1 MSRYERPTHR
11 LYMTFMLSHGSWSC
25 QFLEAD
31 AKTPLPRTLS
41 FADAEKIRELARRGE
56 EWGNLENKRALEH
69 ALETGE
75 RYICGRHPSNAS
87 VSVRPLAQP
96 SRLDMS
102 RFYDGAEVQR

>member
-1 MSRYERPTHR
+1 
-11 LYMTFMLSHGSWSC
+11 MTKLGTRANT
-25 QFLEAD
+25 EAYYVSN
-31 AKTPLPRTLS
+31 TPES
-41 FADAEKIRELARRGE
+41 GVARELARRGE